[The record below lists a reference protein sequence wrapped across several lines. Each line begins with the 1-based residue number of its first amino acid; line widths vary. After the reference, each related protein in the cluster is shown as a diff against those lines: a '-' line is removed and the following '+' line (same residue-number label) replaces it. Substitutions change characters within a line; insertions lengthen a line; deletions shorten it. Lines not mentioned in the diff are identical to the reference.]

1 MKPMKINYQSDFKL
15 NEVSESVD
23 LSTPFKFSYYTT
35 SFSSNRITASFDGE
49 NYTNCRRLEDGSLL
63 VIFDNHRLGVGRLAV
78 RREYFLTDSD
88 FADGICNS
96 VSEEEINVYLTQ
108 GKSDS
113 DGDVTVMVYPTY
125 QQGIQGVTFTPSVT
139 EEGDISWTNNGGLE
153 NPESVNIQ
161 GPQGDKGTTELMSFE
176 IKDDGNLYVTQPDES
191 NIKFSI
197 NENGELVASWN

>member
-63 VIFDNHRLGVGRLAV
+63 VIFDNPRLGVGRLAV

-153 NPESVNIQ
+153 NPESVNIK